1 MKTNKGQRAMIL
13 DRAAH
18 CRHEMFADDVIALC
32 DDMRELSELIRDALD
47 DMTDGA
53 AKTELQQAIGV

>member
-1 MKTNKGQRAMIL
+1 MKTNNGQRAMIL

-32 DDMRELSELIRDALD
+32 DDM
-47 DMTDGA
+47 
-53 AKTELQQAIGV
+53 TELTALIAAILPLLDAGPVKDKLQQVMRV

>member
-18 CRHEMFADDVIALC
+18 CRHEMFADDVIAMC
-32 DDMRELSELIRDALD
+32 DDMRELSELVRQVLPFMIQGSMKD
-47 DMTDGA
+47 
-53 AKTELQQAIGV
+53 KLQQAIGV

>member
-32 DDMRELSELIRDALD
+32 DDMTELSALIAEILPLIDAGTLKD
-47 DMTDGA
+47 
-53 AKTELQQAIGV
+53 KLQQAVRV